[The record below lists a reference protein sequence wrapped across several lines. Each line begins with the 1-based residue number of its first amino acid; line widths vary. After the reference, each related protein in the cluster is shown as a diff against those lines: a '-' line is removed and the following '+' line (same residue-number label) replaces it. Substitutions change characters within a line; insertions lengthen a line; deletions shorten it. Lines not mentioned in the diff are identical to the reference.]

1 MTTPTPPPYTQPYS
15 SVKKAKA
22 NPLLIVLLVIFFILD
37 VGFGALIVKQMVAR
51 HQSDTDMPAADSGNS
66 NQNSSSASGTSSTPN
81 PSNTPSLFGP
91 DIDDD
96 LNALSDRVNEAQ
108 QKIQN
113 ENYSEASEDL
123 TQILNEYVTLASDN
137 NAYDEVNNYTGA
149 AFEMYTASILEQ
161 ARVWEEQSPNAALY
175 QQIEGTLSNSLDFA
189 DELTANGLSIDPT
202 ALNDSLSS
210 LPERYKEKYILTFNE
225 LRTGDEWSRTTA
237 WQYMQDAASAGLVDK
252 NNPDDPLTLRYSYAL
267 AWITQRE
274 VTEGISN
281 GDMSADDAVSYIISV
296 MEPAD
301 YNPVLMRDLGTYLDT
316 CGYYS
321 SADVIKNACFEMWNY
336 MAYTENL
343 YINPADMFIPG
354 KTATNASSTI
364 ALNDFWYFNDF
375 GDYSISDT
383 NGVTPEGR
391 QYIRDIFSAALSS
404 I

>member
-1 MTTPTPPPYTQPYS
+1 MKSKERLLMTTPYS
-15 SVKKAKA
+15 TAKKAKA
-22 NPLLIVLLVIFFILD
+22 NPLLIVLLVIFLLLD
-37 VGFGALIVKQMVAR
+37 IGFGALIVIQVKSQ
-51 HQSDTDMPAADSGNS
+51 HQPDMPAAASGNS
-66 NQNSSSASGTSSTPN
+66 NQNSSAANGASSTPN
-81 PSNTPSLFGP
+81 TPISPSLFGP

-113 ENYSEASEDL
+113 ENYSEASEDM

-137 NAYDEVNNYTGA
+137 NAYDEVNNHAGA
-149 AFEMYTASILEQ
+149 AFDIYTASILEQ
-161 ARVWEEQSPNAALY
+161 VRIWEEQSPNVALY
-175 QQIEGTLSNSLDFA
+175 QQIESTLSGSLDFA
-189 DELTANGLSIDPT
+189 DTLTSDGLSVDST
-202 ALNDSLSS
+202 ALNDSLNN
-210 LPERYKEKYILTFNE
+210 LPDRYKEKYIQAFNE

-281 GDMSADDAVSYIISV
+281 GDMSAEEAVSYIISV

-301 YNPVLMRDLGTYLDT
+301 YNPVLMRDLGSYLDT
-316 CGYYS
+316 CGYSS
-321 SADVIKNACFEMWNY
+321 SADVIKNACFEMWSY

-391 QYIRDIFSAALSS
+391 QYIREIFSSALSS

>member
-1 MTTPTPPPYTQPYS
+1 MTTPYS
-15 SVKKAKA
+15 PVKKAKA
-22 NPLLIVLLVIFFILD
+22 NPLLIVLLVVFLLLD
-37 VGFGALIVKQMVAR
+37 IGFGALIVMQIR
-51 HQSDTDMPAADSGNS
+51 SQHQADIPQADSSINNNSQTPPAGSSNSSTQNNTPAA
-66 NQNSSSASGTSSTPN
+66 SSFFS
-81 PSNTPSLFGP
+81 P

-96 LNALSDRVNEAQ
+96 LNELSDLVNNAQ
-108 QKIQN
+108 QKIQA
-113 ENYSEASEDL
+113 ENYGEASEDL
-123 TQILNEYVTLASDN
+123 RQVLNEYVTLASDN
-137 NAYDEVNNYTGA
+137 DAFDKVNTYAGPAFDVYT
-149 AFEMYTASILEQ
+149 TSILEQ
-161 ARVWEEQSPNAALY
+161 VRIWEEQSPNVALY
-175 QQIEGTLSNSLDFA
+175 QQIGITLSDSLDFA
-189 DELTANGLSIDPT
+189 NTLANSGLSIDT
-202 ALNDSLSS
+202 DALNTSLNT
-210 LPERYKEKYILTFNE
+210 LPDRYKEKYILIFND

-252 NNPDDPLTLRYSYAL
+252 SNPDDPLTLRYSYAL

-281 GDMSADDAVSYIISV
+281 GDMSSDEAVSYIISV
-296 MEPAD
+296 MQTAD
-301 YNPVLMRDLGTYLDT
+301 YNPVLMRDLGSYLDA
-316 CGYYS
+316 CGYTS
-321 SADVIKNACFEMWNY
+321 SADVIKNACFEVWSY

-391 QYIRDIFSAALSS
+391 QYIREVFSAALAS